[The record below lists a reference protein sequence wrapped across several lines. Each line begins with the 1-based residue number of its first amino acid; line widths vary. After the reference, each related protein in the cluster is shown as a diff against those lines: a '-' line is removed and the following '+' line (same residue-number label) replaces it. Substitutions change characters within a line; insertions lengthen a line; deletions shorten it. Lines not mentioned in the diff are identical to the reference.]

1 VKAGNTRKLTIAEI
15 TMKKIS
21 VKIIL
26 QSDTVISQKQGNKN
40 SIKSSAPKY
49 LVQIYTDI
57 TKIFIF

>member
-1 VKAGNTRKLTIAEI
+1 
-15 TMKKIS
+15 MKKIS